1 MQLIGSPAS
10 PYVRRIRLFLNKRD
24 YTFTHIDIFSP
35 DGRKFLTDNNPAQK
49 IPVFIDG
56 ENTLY
61 DSRVIFRYLA
71 QKFQSA
77 SLTWPQENLLTLIDA
92 ANDSFISLLLLK
104 RSDIDSSQDKLFFNL
119 QHEKI
124 DTVLSVLNKEV
135 ENGTFNDWN
144 YPSICLYCLLD
155 WVQFRELGSITQ
167 YPHLHTFLSEH
178 SKQDGVYDTD
188 PRINN

>member
-1 MQLIGSPAS
+1 M
-10 PYVRRIRLFLNKRD
+10 RLYFYAYR
-24 YTFTHIDIFSP
+24 YFSP

-61 DSRVIFRYLA
+61 DSRVIFRYLV

-77 SLTWPQENLLTLIDA
+77 SLTWPREHLLTLIDA

-124 DTVLSVLNKEV
+124 DTVLSALNKEV